1 MVHSGYGE
9 MSSLAAAE
17 TSAALEQRRLVEH
30 TPLVRRA
37 VAQLASQAGGAM
49 DRDDMLQIGLMGLLE
64 ALRRYGEPDERFPGY
79 AAQRIRGAILDEL
92 RRQDWRPRTVRQEGN
107 RLRDAIRELT
117 RRLGHEP
124 SEAEVTQHL
133 GVSAED
139 YLAHEQHI
147 NAETMASFD
156 ELIEELALTPSA
168 ARTPEAEL
176 IQRRTLEQA
185 LSHLNEKEQHVVQLY
200 YEAELSLREIGAV
213 MGLTEARVCQ
223 INKSALQKMRGAMS
237 PD

>member
-1 MVHSGYGE
+1 MN
-9 MSSLAAAE
+9 SLAAAE
-17 TSAALEQRRLVEH
+17 SSAAAEQRWLVEH

-79 AAQRIRGAILDEL
+79 AAQRVRGAILDEL
-92 RRQDWRPRTVRQEGN
+92 RRQDWRPRSVRQEGH
-107 RLRDAIRELT
+107 RLRDGIRELR

-124 SEAEVTQHL
+124 SEAEVMQHL

-139 YLAHEQHI
+139 YLAYEQHT
-147 NAETMASFD
+147 NAETLACFD
-156 ELIEELALTPSA
+156 EVIEELMLTPSA

-176 IQRRTLEQA
+176 IQRRSLEQA
-185 LSHLNEKEQHVVQLY
+185 LACLNPKEQHVVQLY
-200 YEAELSLREIGAV
+200 YEAELSLKEIGAV

-223 INKSALQKMRGAMS
+223 INKSALQKLRGALS

>member
-1 MVHSGYGE
+1 
-9 MSSLAAAE
+9 
-17 TSAALEQRRLVEH
+17 RWLVEH

-117 RRLGHEP
+117 RRLG
-124 SEAEVTQHL
+124 
-133 GVSAED
+133 
-139 YLAHEQHI
+139 
-147 NAETMASFD
+147 
-156 ELIEELALTPSA
+156 
-168 ARTPEAEL
+168 
-176 IQRRTLEQA
+176 
-185 LSHLNEKEQHVVQLY
+185 
-200 YEAELSLREIGAV
+200 
-213 MGLTEARVCQ
+213 
-223 INKSALQKMRGAMS
+223 
-237 PD
+237 